1 MRLNTL
7 QYLVLAVALA
17 WVISSCR
24 QNQQTHAEIHE
35 HQEDSIFIRNLKF
48 GFDLDSFMVYQ
59 GEVKQNQYLADLL
72 LPHKV
77 TYPEITQV
85 AENAKKVFD
94 VKKIHWGRPYTI
106 LCSTDS
112 LHKAEYFIYQPN
124 LVDYVVYELRDSMRV
139 YRGKKEVVKKEKQID
154 AEIQTSLYVAIEK
167 TGTSPQLALKLASIY
182 AWTIDFSKL
191 QKGDKMSVIFEELS
205 VEDEYAGIGDIIATR
220 FDHNGK
226 PRYAFT
232 FVQDSVPDYFDEKG
246 NSLRKAFLKM
256 PLEYGRLTS
265 GYSGKRFHPVQK
277 RFKAH
282 LGTDY
287 AAPKGTPIL
296 AVGDGIVLESSF
308 GKFNGN
314 YVKIRHNATYTTQ
327 YLHMSERKVKK
338 GEYVR
343 QGQIIGLVGSTGLA
357 TGPHV
362 CFRFWKHGQQVDHRK
377 EEFPPSEPIH
387 DSNKAR
393 FQQYTDS
400 LMQLINGKVVVTDQI
415 VEN

>member
-7 QYLVLAVALA
+7 QYLVLFVAMA
-17 WVISSCR
+17 WLFSSCR
-24 QNQQTHAEIHE
+24 LNSKTHEELHE
-35 HQEDSIFIRNLKF
+35 HQEDSIVIRNLKF
-48 GFDLDSFMVYQ
+48 GFDLDSYMVYQ

-139 YRGKKEVVKKEKQID
+139 YRGKKEVTKKEKQID

-167 TGTSPQLALKLASIY
+167 TGTSPQLALKLASVY

-191 QKGDKMSVIFEELS
+191 QKGDNMSVIFEELF

-265 GYSGKRFHPVQK
+265 GFSGKRFHPVQK

-282 LGTDY
+282 
-287 AAPKGTPIL
+287 
-296 AVGDGIVLESSF
+296 
-308 GKFNGN
+308 
-314 YVKIRHNATYTTQ
+314 
-327 YLHMSERKVKK
+327 
-338 GEYVR
+338 
-343 QGQIIGLVGSTGLA
+343 
-357 TGPHV
+357 
-362 CFRFWKHGQQVDHRK
+362 
-377 EEFPPSEPIH
+377 
-387 DSNKAR
+387 
-393 FQQYTDS
+393 
-400 LMQLINGKVVVTDQI
+400 
-415 VEN
+415 